1 MLYLSPLLTLLTM
14 IIVPVMFIAIRWI
27 TRRTGLLF
35 KEQQQAVGELNG
47 MIEETISGQRIV
59 KAFSQ
64 EERVM
69 EEFAQKSDRFRR
81 TGFWALTYSGFIPKV
96 MNMLNNASFRHCCG
110 SRWIACAKRG
120 RNCYDRDDRHLFR
133 VCTPIHKAAQ

>member
-1 MLYLSPLLTLLTM
+1 LTLLTM
-14 IIVPVMFIAIRWI
+14 IIIPIMFIALRWI
-27 TRRTGLLF
+27 TRRTGKLF
-35 KEQQQAVGELNG
+35 KEQQQAVGALNG

-69 EEFAQKSDRFRR
+69 EEFTEKSDRLRR

-96 MNMLNNASFRHCCG
+96 MNMLNNASFAVVAG
-110 SRWIACAKRG
+110 VGGILALKG
-120 RNCYDRDDRHLFR
+120 DGL
-133 VCTPIHKAAQ
+133 VTIGTIVI